1 MGSFCFLEKK
11 KEIEIVS
18 MGFSWKPFIL
28 TFVWGLSQDLWI
40 YSVPWYLVTLIFYFL
55 FINSMIEPNILLI
68 FSFLSCLFW
77 GFYGNSILI
86 NDLIASLTKKKSI
99 TLSVAVVIVVGTCG
113 AKTVTL
119 SPSHH
124 PDVLNVELGMLK
136 SPKQMNG
143 RPVTSA
149 RSDN

>member
-28 TFVWGLSQDLWI
+28 TFFWGLSQDLWI

-86 NDLIASLTKKKSI
+86 HDLIKNKSFQAKKIIPSSSLT
-99 TLSVAVVIVVGTCG
+99 G
-113 AKTVTL
+113 AILAYYSEK
-119 SPSHH
+119 
-124 PDVLNVELGMLK
+124 
-136 SPKQMNG
+136 
-143 RPVTSA
+143 
-149 RSDN
+149 